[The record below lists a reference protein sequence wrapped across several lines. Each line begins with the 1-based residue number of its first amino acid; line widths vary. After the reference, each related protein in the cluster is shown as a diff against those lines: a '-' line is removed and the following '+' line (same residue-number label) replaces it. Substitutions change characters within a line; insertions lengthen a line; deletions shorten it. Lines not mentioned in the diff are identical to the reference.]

1 MTDKTFDKRME
12 QLTFEQKV
20 TGLAS
25 TETNGGNK
33 FVCQLDLMTD
43 EQVALMLSYGNR
55 SQKRKGKMLLKRA
68 MHKR

>member
-1 MTDKTFDKRME
+1 MNIDKRME

-20 TGLAS
+20 TGLSS
-25 TETNGGNK
+25 TETKAGGNK

-43 EQVALMLSYGNR
+43 EQVAVMLTHGNR

>member
-1 MTDKTFDKRME
+1 MTDKRME
-12 QLTFEQKV
+12 QLSFEEKV
-20 TGLAS
+20 TGLS
-25 TETNGGNK
+25 RTETNSGGNK

-43 EQVALMLSYGNR
+43 EQVASMLVHGNR